1 MTKPKQRALLK
12 RLQQINIP
20 VVDLDD
26 DSVTIM
32 GDDFYKVIVMAKG
45 SSFITSP
52 VGTDRI
58 RLR

>member
-1 MTKPKQRALLK
+1 MTKQKQRALLK
-12 RLQQINIP
+12 RLGEIHVP
-20 VVDLDD
+20 VVDLDV

-32 GDDFYKVIVMAKG
+32 GADFGKVVAMAKG
-45 SSFITSP
+45 SQYITSP